1 MRGQTTG
8 KRTSLQTT
16 NPDETQQL
24 IEAKNNT
31 ERQPVLNFQIAK
43 AYLAGTDNGITT
55 GTWRDAMEELIVIP

>member
-43 AYLAGTDNGITT
+43 AYLTGTDNGITT